1 MIRVLVFG
9 QLLDITGA
17 ADMQFE
23 FVADTE
29 KLEQVLHTKFPQL
42 ANRKYLIAV
51 EKQIV
56 NHNIPLQNGNTV
68 ALLPPFSGG

>member
-9 QLLDITGA
+9 QLLDITGD

-23 FVADTE
+23 FVADTK
-29 KLEQVLHTKFPQL
+29 KLQQVLHARFPEL

-51 EKQIV
+51 EKQLV
-56 NHNIPLQNGNTV
+56 NDNIPLQNGNTI